1 MPRKTILDRFRM
13 RTTLL
18 VPLLIVS
25 FGWTVI
31 SLLILRVI
39 VQQQTH
45 TDLTSDLSH
54 SVTTY
59 RNLQGQRSDML
70 RREAE
75 LMAALPTLKALM
87 TSDDPDTIEDAGGTF
102 WTTSKSDL
110 FALFGADGKL
120 VAVYANDAP
129 QRAAVET
136 LMQPHLRDGKDPFYL
151 TMHGRLYEVATQPL
165 IFGSAEK
172 GTPLGFLAVGDAIDE
187 NVARQVSQAAEAEVA
202 FSVGGSIVATTLSPQ
217 LQQELHSQFSQLY
230 HSSGEPTIK
239 LGSQKYLAT
248 AVPLAG
254 PESSQSSDA
263 PQLIVLKSFRQ
274 GQALARRVNRWVA
287 FLGLLALCAGAAI
300 LLSISRS
307 ITRPLAGLVEGA
319 RALGEGDY
327 TYRIGDDGAEE
338 VRELGRAFERM
349 RVELQRTQKDLLASE
364 RLATIGRMASSISHD
379 LRHYL
384 SAMYANAEFMSD
396 E

>member
-87 TSDDPDTIEDAGGTF
+87 TSDDADTIEDAGGSF
-102 WTTSKSDL
+102 WMTSKSDL

-120 VAVYANDAP
+120 IAVYANGAP
-129 QRAAVET
+129 PDRAAVQNLT
-136 LMQPHLRDGKDPFYL
+136 QPHLRDNKAPFL
-151 TMHGRLYEVATQPL
+151 SL
-165 IFGSAEK
+165 IHISEH
-172 GTPLGFLAVGDAIDE
+172 T
-187 NVARQVSQAAEAEVA
+187 RQA
-202 FSVGGSIVATTLSPQ
+202 
-217 LQQELHSQFSQLY
+217 
-230 HSSGEPTIK
+230 
-239 LGSQKYLAT
+239 
-248 AVPLAG
+248 
-254 PESSQSSDA
+254 
-263 PQLIVLKSFRQ
+263 
-274 GQALARRVNRWVA
+274 
-287 FLGLLALCAGAAI
+287 
-300 LLSISRS
+300 
-307 ITRPLAGLVEGA
+307 
-319 RALGEGDY
+319 
-327 TYRIGDDGAEE
+327 
-338 VRELGRAFERM
+338 
-349 RVELQRTQKDLLASE
+349 
-364 RLATIGRMASSISHD
+364 
-379 LRHYL
+379 
-384 SAMYANAEFMSD
+384 
-396 E
+396 